1 MAESKLSIQQKLHY
15 VEKTLSGQNL
25 TSQDKLKFQALEKEL
40 QTQLAGEENH
50 DMMGLEIECKNP
62 QKPVLECREVES
74 PLPAIDE
81 GKQLDDKA
89 TKQLFKGGEG

>member
-1 MAESKLSIQQKLHY
+1 MTKDNLSIQTKLHF
-15 VEKTLSGQNL
+15 VEKTLRGENL

-40 QTQLAGEENH
+40 QTQLAGEENR
-50 DMMGLEIECKNP
+50 DMMGLEIECKTT
-62 QKPVLECREVES
+62 QKPVLECREVEP

-89 TKQLFKGGEG
+89 TKQLLKGGEG